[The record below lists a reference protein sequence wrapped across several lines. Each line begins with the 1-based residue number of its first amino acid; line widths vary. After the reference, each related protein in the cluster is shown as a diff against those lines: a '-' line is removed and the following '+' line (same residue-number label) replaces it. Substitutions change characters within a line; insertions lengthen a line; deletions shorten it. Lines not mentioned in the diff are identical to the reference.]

1 MHVKPDHIPSE
12 IQSLES
18 FMFWKNIRK
27 GDGKMTKSPVSSAG
41 IGIAHN
47 NTDELMP
54 FELAKERLSKAS
66 GLGLGISLLD
76 GVKVNVETHT
86 GYLWCLDFD
95 GFAEPNSDKVDYG
108 VTEFIDAF
116 PSYIEIS
123 PSGTGFK
130 YFFVC
135 DRPPQSKSKIKFGP
149 SDFADEYPNVTK
161 YAHREIEVFSRSF
174 YLALT
179 GQVFSS
185 STAEIKFVSS
195 HELEAILEKLNHW
208 AKSTGGS
215 GTTASSNAGQK
226 LRSTVTSSFYSKLTK
241 PCLEAVLAFVD
252 HVDEQVWTNTA
263 NALARVYGEDGRSY
277 FQTYSKGDYAST
289 PYAGYNSD
297 ECHRRFNRALNEL
310 KGKPDGF
317 GMKHL
322 IEIASN
328 HSDWQ
333 NPKLEYEVVNPFD
346 VLSDDDE
353 TGVDSTD
360 PLEELQRRFCIID
373 THGDIR
379 ILDRDQINSAC
390 NGNYKGDISF
400 YKKFDGELMMKR
412 FLETLPISSKPNV
425 VIPNFWVNPLTL
437 LYDQTAFTP
446 NVTSPT
452 TLNYWT
458 GHTISPIANNNYAII
473 DDYLLKVICN
483 DDSASHWYLVRF
495 LAHMLQFPEEKPGIV
510 PVLIGGQGTGKG
522 VFFQLLK
529 AIWSKTTLLVSDVN
543 AVVGQFNAA
552 LERHYVVCMDEALFS
567 GDKKSLDRLKSIV
580 TEPTIRIE
588 EKYQPARSIDSLH
601 RFFAA
606 TNHDQFAHVEKDE
619 RRFFFLRVSPAH
631 KQDVDYF
638 SRLCDSF
645 SDGQTLEGFVAFLL
659 SLDLAEFNIRE
670 RPKTT
675 EYDSQ
680 RIKSLDKFERYWNE
694 VLLDSNFGADDS
706 FIQED
711 WEAESFIS
719 TKDLVRHYK
728 KYYPKADKYEP
739 IQTSYIS
746 QAIIRLCP
754 SAKPVR
760 RTSNNKQQRG
770 FDLPDIQTARS
781 EFDKHF
787 NIATNWDE

>member
-1 MHVKPDHIPSE
+1 M
-12 IQSLES
+12 
-18 FMFWKNIRK
+18 
-27 GDGKMTKSPVSSAG
+27 
-41 IGIAHN
+41 
-47 NTDELMP
+47 
-54 FELAKERLSKAS
+54 
-66 GLGLGISLLD
+66 
-76 GVKVNVETHT
+76 
-86 GYLWCLDFD
+86 
-95 GFAEPNSDKVDYG
+95 
-108 VTEFIDAF
+108 
-116 PSYIEIS
+116 
-123 PSGTGFK
+123 
-130 YFFVC
+130 
-135 DRPPQSKSKIKFGP
+135 
-149 SDFADEYPNVTK
+149 
-161 YAHREIEVFSRSF
+161 
-174 YLALT
+174 
-179 GQVFSS
+179 
-185 STAEIKFVSS
+185 
-195 HELEAILEKLNHW
+195 
-208 AKSTGGS
+208 
-215 GTTASSNAGQK
+215 
-226 LRSTVTSSFYSKLTK
+226 
-241 PCLEAVLAFVD
+241 
-252 HVDEQVWTNTA
+252 
-263 NALARVYGEDGRSY
+263 
-277 FQTYSKGDYAST
+277 
-289 PYAGYNSD
+289 
-297 ECHRRFNRALNEL
+297 
-310 KGKPDGF
+310 
-317 GMKHL
+317 
-322 IEIASN
+322 
-328 HSDWQ
+328 
-333 NPKLEYEVVNPFD
+333 
-346 VLSDDDE
+346 
-353 TGVDSTD
+353 DSTD

-425 VIPNFWVNPLTL
+425 VISNFWVNPLTL

-458 GHTISPIANNNYAII
+458 GHTTSPIANNNYAII

-483 DDSASHWYLVRF
+483 DDSASHWYLLRF

-588 EKYQPARSIDSLH
+588 QKYQPARSIDSLH

-619 RRFFFLRVSPAH
+619 RRFFFLRVSSVH
-631 KQDVDYF
+631 KQDADYF
-638 SRLCDSF
+638 KRLCDSF

-711 WEAESFIS
+711 WKAESFIS
-719 TKDLVRHYK
+719 TRDLVRHYK
-728 KYYPKADKYEP
+728 KYDPKANKYEP
-739 IQTSYIS
+739 IQTRYVS
-746 QAIIRLCP
+746 QAVIRLCP
-754 SAKPVR
+754 SAKPAR
-760 RTSNNKQQRG
+760 RISNNRQQRG